1 MSNLSND
8 TIFFSSIQTF
18 LIAAAV
24 VLENSKISW
33 LCRMYYKKVNKNF
46 LLQLM
51 YIVCVCQMCILYK
64 KLWYVKFNI
73 KYIHLL
79 LFSKS
84 PLTEINW
91 LQNLKKKQIH
101 KVSYILAN
109 MVVKINNFKNV
120 ALKSFWETGKQKE
133 VFDPKQRLW
142 GSRTGSLDWNSLN
155 LLPKKGVIRYKSH

>member
-1 MSNLSND
+1 MWRFGSILLRQSKNVQDVDLILDKFERFVHLHEDFLFLS
-8 TIFFSSIQTF
+8 Q
-18 LIAAAV
+18 LIATCMP
-24 VLENSKISW
+24 K
-33 LCRMYYKKVNKNF
+33 
-46 LLQLM
+46 
-51 YIVCVCQMCILYK
+51 LYK
-64 KLWYVKFNI
+64 KLWYEKLNI
-73 KYIHLL
+73 KYIRL
-79 LFSKS
+79 